1 MKRFVIKFTQINWH
15 SLAAFLLILT
25 SLIWL
30 QACGNKNLSQES
42 CNFVQNSEGQRVSWG
57 GGSSVSFYVDPSVPA
72 KFYPVIQAAAATW
85 NSSIGHQ
92 QIAII
97 GWAARATTPAEDGTN
112 VIYWM
117 SDWDPKQTNE
127 QARTTIHWSSNR
139 LIEADIL
146 VNAKDFVYSVEQVLP
161 GQVDF
166 QSLLLHE
173 FGHALGLR
181 HVDAVPSV
189 MQKSLAYDLARRE
202 PQPLDLASLKCEY

>member
-1 MKRFVIKFTQINWH
+1 MNNLRSKINWR
-15 SLAAFLLILT
+15 AFGMICLLL
-25 SLIWL
+25 SPLFWL
-30 QACGNKNLSQES
+30 QACGNKNLSQDS

-57 GGSSVSFYVDPSVPA
+57 AGSSVSFYVDPSVPTQYFA
-72 KFYPVIQAAAATW
+72 SIQAAAATW
-85 NSSIGHQ
+85 NKAVGHQ
-92 QIAII
+92 QIDVV
-97 GWAARATTPAEDGTN
+97 GWMVKAGAPAEDGTN

-117 SDWDPKQTNE
+117 SDWDPNQVNE

-139 LIEADIL
+139 LVEADIL
-146 VNAKDFVYSVEQVLP
+146 VNAKDFVFSAGNPLP

-173 FGHALGLR
+173 FGHALGLK

-189 MQKSLAYDLARRE
+189 MQKTLAYDFQRRD

>member
-1 MKRFVIKFTQINWH
+1 MTP
-15 SLAAFLLILT
+15 
-25 SLIWL
+25 LIWL

-57 GGSSVSFYVDPSVPA
+57 AGSSVSFYVDPSVPA
-72 KFYPVIQAAAATW
+72 KFYPVIQAAASTW
-85 NSSIGHQ
+85 NKTIGHQ

-97 GWAARATTPAEDGTN
+97 GWAARTSTPAEDGTN

-117 SDWDPKQTNE
+117 SDWDPKQSNE

-146 VNAKDFVYSVEQVLP
+146 VNAKDFVYSVQQILP

-166 QSLLLHE
+166 ESLLLHE

-189 MQKSLAYDLARRE
+189 MQKTLAYDLARRE